1 MKWLLK
7 KQIDKGKK
15 ADQLSAELQ
24 EVISDM
30 KSEAFKQFKDSK
42 MNQTEERENVYKIM
56 VAIQLFE
63 GLLKKRVNDGKM
75 AERKQKE
82 LDKQALKLAR

>member
-1 MKWLLK
+1 MKWFRK

-15 ADQLSAELQ
+15 AAQLSLEMQ
-24 EVISDM
+24 DVIADM
-30 KSEAFKQFKDSK
+30 KAEAFKQFENSK
-42 MNQTEERENVYKIM
+42 LSQTEERENVYKIL

-75 AERKQKE
+75 AESKQQK
-82 LDKQALKLAR
+82 LDKRALKSVR